1 MERAERENARKARTF
16 WGLGD
21 RKQGLSSLPSS
32 PRFAPQVQLC
42 QSRACVSLYDCS
54 KPMNPRAG
62 DRETKLP
69 LTMVTRTA
77 T

>member
-1 MERAERENARKARTF
+1 MERAERENARKTQTF
-16 WGLGD
+16 WGLGSKD
-21 RKQGLSSLPSS
+21 CLLSPPPRDLLPRCSS
-32 PRFAPQVQLC
+32 V
-42 QSRACVSLYDCS
+42 RAYVCLYDCS

-69 LTMVTRTA
+69 LTVVTRTA